1 MKRVSQVL
9 QLPVII
15 KRSRPP
21 FFEPQPLQELDFL
34 LGSIAAEGRIPA
46 ELFEPRLFVKSW
58 FGFLF
63 NKIKFLRVPWGYSPV

>member
-34 LGSIAAEGRIPA
+34 LGSIAAEGRIPE
-46 ELFEPRLFVKSW
+46 ELLEPRLFDESRV
-58 FGFLF
+58 GFLL
-63 NKIKFLRVPWGYSPV
+63 NKLKFLRLPGGYSPV

>member
-21 FFEPQPLQELDFL
+21 FFEPQPLQELDLL
-34 LGSIAAEGRIPA
+34 LGSIAAEGRIPE
-46 ELFEPRLFVKSW
+46 ELFEPRLFVKRW
-58 FGFLF
+58 FGLLF
-63 NKIKFLRVPWGYSPV
+63 NKIEFLRVPWGYSPV